1 MFTRITAA
9 TRDILQS
16 EKGVVAI
23 QMALVMTALLGMAG
37 LAIDIGFALDK
48 QRQMQSAA
56 DGAAFSAAIAKSTGH
71 PAAFST
77 EAYAVAGQVGF
88 VNGAN
93 GVTVTVN
100 NPPVS
105 PPASAADAAN
115 ASAIQVI
122 IQQPQTLPLVSTM
135 CSLLPSGSCSGAVVV
150 AAQAVA
156 KLGSGAGCA
165 LETLGGSGTGVTI
178 SNGATVTLTSCG
190 LVANSTGNPAILV
203 TGGATLN
210 TQSVSSSGFTTT
222 SGGATINATNGIK
235 NNQTAVLDPYAGVA
249 MPSITGSCPSL
260 PTVAC
265 QAGGTSYGWKSTP
278 YNLVPG
284 VWTNG
289 VTFGS
294 GMTYNMSPG
303 VYFVDRGTFQ
313 PAGGITLNGTGVTI
327 VLTSSTGSNYA
338 TASLGNGAN
347 VTLVAPTTGATQG
360 IVFFGDRNAP
370 LANTQNFA
378 GGATFSFTGAIYF
391 PSTTV
396 QFSGGVTNPTGCTQL
411 IAGNIQ
417 FNGGAN
423 FQNNCAGA
431 GTSSIGGGATS
442 FIE

>member
-105 PPASAADAAN
+105 PPASGADAAN

-122 IQQPQTLPLVSTM
+122 IQQPQTLPLVSTV

-165 LETLGGSGTGVTI
+165 LETLGGSGAGVTI

-222 SGGATINATNGIK
+222 SGAPRSTPPTESKTIRRPCWTPTPAWRCPRSRAVALRYRRWPARPEVPRMVG
-235 NNQTAVLDPYAGVA
+235 NQPR
-249 MPSITGSCPSL
+249 ITLCPGSG
-260 PTVAC
+260 PTV
-265 QAGGTSYGWKSTP
+265 
-278 YNLVPG
+278 
-284 VWTNG
+284 
-289 VTFGS
+289 
-294 GMTYNMSPG
+294 
-303 VYFVDRGTFQ
+303 
-313 PAGGITLNGTGVTI
+313 
-327 VLTSSTGSNYA
+327 
-338 TASLGNGAN
+338 
-347 VTLVAPTTGATQG
+347 
-360 IVFFGDRNAP
+360 
-370 LANTQNFA
+370 
-378 GGATFSFTGAIYF
+378 
-391 PSTTV
+391 
-396 QFSGGVTNPTGCTQL
+396 
-411 IAGNIQ
+411 
-417 FNGGAN
+417 
-423 FQNNCAGA
+423 
-431 GTSSIGGGATS
+431 
-442 FIE
+442 